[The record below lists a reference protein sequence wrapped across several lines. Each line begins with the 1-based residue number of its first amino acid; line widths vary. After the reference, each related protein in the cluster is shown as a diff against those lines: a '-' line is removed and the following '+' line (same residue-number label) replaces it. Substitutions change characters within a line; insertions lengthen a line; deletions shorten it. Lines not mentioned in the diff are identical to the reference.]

1 MRAIAFLCA
10 VLAIGS
16 AASPAAAA
24 NSTIRVGDTISIS
37 AFGLPELDRKAVVEK
52 SGEISY
58 PLLGLVKAAGTSTS
72 DLRQKII
79 EGLVQGGL
87 ARDPKI
93 GVEIASREPFYVTGD
108 VIKPGVQAY
117 ALNVTV
123 RSAVALAG
131 GLDPGGAR
139 GARQTVNPADIQGQY
154 EILSLELIKQ
164 KSRMR
169 SLEAALTGKKNV
181 DFDDF
186 SELSVKKDVV
196 DKLKKLVL
204 DELKMRADD
213 AEAEKLY
220 LQHVIA
226 DTQAQIAAL
235 VSRQSTEEES
245 VRDETDQV
253 AKVKALAEHGTIVLE
268 RLLNEKKSLAL
279 AQSKQFDTIA
289 TLASTRRLLEE
300 LQRKL
305 QVIDETRRLTFVK
318 ELQDA
323 YIGAAAAE
331 SRLAAARLQLN
342 IKGGP
347 NQPHFVIYREN
358 NDSRIKVNAD
368 EDAEVLPGDIIE
380 VHFGP
385 ATALAAE

>member
-1 MRAIAFLCA
+1 MRAITLLCA

-16 AASPAAAA
+16 AASPAAAVE
-24 NSTIRVGDTISIS
+24 STIRVGDTISIS
-37 AFGLPELDRKAVVEK
+37 AFGLPELDRKSVVEK

-58 PLLGLVKAAGTSTS
+58 PLLGSIKAAGTSPS
-72 DLRQKII
+72 DLRRRIT

-93 GVEIASREPFYVTGD
+93 GVEIALREPFYVTGD
-108 VIKPGVQAY
+108 VIKPGAQPY

-139 GARQTVNPADIQGQY
+139 GARATVNPAEIQGQY
-154 EILSLELIKQ
+154 EVLALELVKQ
-164 KSRMR
+164 RSRMR
-169 SLEAALTGKKNV
+169 TLEASIAGKKNV
-181 DFDDF
+181 EFDDF

-196 DKLKKLVL
+196 DKLKKLVT

-213 AEAEKLY
+213 AEAEKAY

-235 VSRQSTEEES
+235 VSRQGIEEEA

-253 AKVKALAEHGTIVLE
+253 SKIKTLTDHGTVVLE

-279 AQSKQFDTIA
+279 AQGKLFDTVA

-342 IKGGP
+342 VKGGA

-358 NDSRIKVNAD
+358 DGARLKVNAD
-368 EDAEVLPGDIIE
+368 EDAEIQPGDIVE
-380 VHFGP
+380 VRFGP
-385 ATALAAE
+385 ATALAAD